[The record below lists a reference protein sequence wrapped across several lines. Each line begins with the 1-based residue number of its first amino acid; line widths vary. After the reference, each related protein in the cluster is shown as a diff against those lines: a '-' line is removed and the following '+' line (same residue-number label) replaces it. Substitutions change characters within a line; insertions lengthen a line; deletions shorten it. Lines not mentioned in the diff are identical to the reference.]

1 MTCAEYEKQAAH
13 LSSLALNEA
22 WKAYIW
28 QRLNELDQTPLFA
41 GLKDEVL
48 RRVELLKQQ
57 QGSGG

>member
-13 LSSLALNEA
+13 LSTLALNPA
-22 WKAYIW
+22 WKAYVW
-28 QRLNELDQTPLFA
+28 QRLNELDRVPLFA
-41 GLKDEVL
+41 GIKDEVL

>member
-13 LSSLALNEA
+13 LSSLATEPA

-28 QRLNELDQTPLFA
+28 HRLNELDQVSLFA
-41 GLKDEVL
+41 GIKDEVL